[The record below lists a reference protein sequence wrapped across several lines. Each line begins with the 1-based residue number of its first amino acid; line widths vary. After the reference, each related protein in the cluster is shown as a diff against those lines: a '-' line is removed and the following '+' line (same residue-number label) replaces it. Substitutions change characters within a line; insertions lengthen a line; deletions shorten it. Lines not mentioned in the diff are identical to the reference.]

1 MKFLI
6 LLAAV
11 AAANA
16 WDPKKTFLP
25 KNEIEALS
33 CKNGKANLA
42 DGQEV
47 TIESPNFPENY
58 PNKAKCNW
66 KIKVPANEEMH
77 IWCETFDLLKGDF
90 LRVKGLTPKLY
101 GSFDAGFGEYIPAS
115 SEARTLK
122 VQFRSNK
129 KKNAG
134 GFRCQIAAYAQI
146 TGSGSGPTTGSGSG
160 ASCLT
165 NDGPA
170 AGSACAFPFNFMGVS
185 HTGCT
190 TIDGDPTPWCSTLTD
205 ENNDHVSGVGA
216 WGYCDASCPL
226 QETGTGSGSGSTTGS
241 GSGSTTGSGSGST
254 CLTNDGPAAGS
265 ACAFPFNFM
274 GTTHFGCT
282 TIDGDTRPW
291 CSTQTDEND
300 DHVTGVGAWGY
311 CDASCPVQETVATTP
326 AAPVT
331 TAAPGPVV
339 TAAPGTCQCGV
350 KGGAANGRIV
360 GGQETEQHE
369 YPWQVGLVS
378 RNGRTPWCG
387 GTLISSTHV
396 LTAAHCTDGAAASN
410 IRVLLGEHNIA
421 DSVFNRVDVA
431 EIINHP
437 DYDSRTTDNDYAI
450 LRLSQ
455 AVTFTNEVAP
465 ACLPADTGATYAGV
479 LATVTGWGTLSSGG
493 NQPTAL
499 QEVDVTVTTNTE
511 CNNAYGS
518 ITANM
523 ICAAD
528 SGKDSCQGDSGGPLI
543 AAENG
548 RQALIGVVSWG
559 RGCAFEGFPGV
570 YARVTEKMSWILA
583 NTAGTFSSSCAAL
596 N

>member
-1 MKFLI
+1 MLTSARI
-6 LLAAV
+6 CRGTVSA
-11 AAANA
+11 
-16 WDPKKTFLP
+16 
-25 KNEIEALS
+25 
-33 CKNGKANLA
+33 C
-42 DGQEV
+42 
-47 TIESPNFPENY
+47 SPQ
-58 PNKAKCNW
+58 
-66 KIKVPANEEMH
+66 
-77 IWCETFDLLKGDF
+77 
-90 LRVKGLTPKLY
+90 
-101 GSFDAGFGEYIPAS
+101 AS
-115 SEARTLK
+115 SA
-122 VQFRSNK
+122 
-129 KKNAG
+129 
-134 GFRCQIAAYAQI
+134 
-146 TGSGSGPTTGSGSG
+146 
-160 ASCLT
+160 
-165 NDGPA
+165 
-170 AGSACAFPFNFMGVS
+170 
-185 HTGCT
+185 
-190 TIDGDPTPWCSTLTD
+190 
-205 ENNDHVSGVGA
+205 
-216 WGYCDASCPL
+216 
-226 QETGTGSGSGSTTGS
+226 
-241 GSGSTTGSGSGST
+241 
-254 CLTNDGPAAGS
+254 
-265 ACAFPFNFM
+265 
-274 GTTHFGCT
+274 
-282 TIDGDTRPW
+282 
-291 CSTQTDEND
+291 
-300 DHVTGVGAWGY
+300 
-311 CDASCPVQETVATTP
+311 
-326 AAPVT
+326 
-331 TAAPGPVV
+331 
-339 TAAPGTCQCGV
+339 
-350 KGGAANGRIV
+350 
-360 GGQETEQHE
+360 
-369 YPWQVGLVS
+369 
-378 RNGRTPWCG
+378 
-387 GTLISSTHV
+387 
-396 LTAAHCTDGAAASN
+396 LTAAIATDGAAASN

>member
-1 MKFLI
+1 MKFI
-6 LLAAV
+6 IFLASV

-16 WDPKKTFLP
+16 WNIKESFLT
-25 KNEIEALS
+25 KNEVEALS
-33 CKNGKANLA
+33 CNKGKDVLG

-47 TIESPNFPENY
+47 TIETPNY
-58 PNKAKCNW
+58 PGNYPDKAKCNW
-66 KIKVPANEEMH
+66 KIKVPANEEVH
-77 IWCETFDLLKGDF
+77 IWCETFDLVRKDF
-90 LRVKGLTPKLY
+90 LRVLGVTSKLY
-101 GSFDAGFGEYIPAS
+101 GSFADGFGEILPGS
-115 SEARTLK
+115 NVKRTLK
-122 VQFRSNK
+122 FQFRSNK

-134 GFRCQIAAYAQI
+134 GFRCQIAAVA
-146 TGSGSGPTTGSGSG
+146 P
-160 ASCLT
+160 
-165 NDGPA
+165 
-170 AGSACAFPFNFMGVS
+170 
-185 HTGCT
+185 
-190 TIDGDPTPWCSTLTD
+190 
-205 ENNDHVSGVGA
+205 
-216 WGYCDASCPL
+216 
-226 QETGTGSGSGSTTGS
+226 TTGS
-241 GSGSTTGSGSGST
+241 GSGSTTGSGSSAS

-265 ACAFPFNFM
+265 VCVFPFNYM
-274 GTTHFGCT
+274 GISHTGCT
-282 TIDGDTRPW
+282 QIDGDPTPW
-291 CSTQTDEND
+291 CSTQTDAND
-300 DHVTGVGAWGY
+300 DHVPGVGAWGY
-311 CDASCPVQETVATTP
+311 CEATCPVQETAATTP
-326 AAPVT
+326 AT
-331 TAAPGPVV
+331 TANPGPVV

-350 KGGAANGRIV
+350 KGGSANGRIV

-455 AVTFTNEVAP
+455 AVPFTNEVAP

-528 SGKDSCQGDSGGPLI
+528 SGKDSYQGDSGGPLI